1 MGYDDPTMGY
11 VSTLMRVQSAFER
24 AESASSI
31 AISGGGIRVRLSEQQ
46 KDEIL
51 IATINCGTYWA

>member
-1 MGYDDPTMGY
+1 MGY